1 MPMEC
6 DRRLLVGRSWQH
18 PAQQVSFTASRSA
31 VRAAPS
37 PLMSEATGAKVAADG
52 EADAADRSDDSE
64 AAACFTPSTS
74 LEYWSFASAFTLVR
88 SDRTW
93 ARSFCSS
100 DSPER
105 LTSTALTSST
115 EAFSEST
122 LEHTAGVSS
131 PPQPAKTL
139 DASTVPTIRAARFVR
154 FIQGPS
160 TRTESS
166 ASSRTDEFAWVV
178 SRGTLTRGGEAAADT
193 GARPSREATVI
204 SRSSGVS
211 AFAPTPRTLA
221 NTPWTVQTMNHLHHI
236 PGVAQAGSTRQ
247 DSHEPLLRLASGRS
261 EVSRCRA
268 CIRHRRSS
276 NRDPPKVNVRFR

>member
-1 MPMEC
+1 MRAWVRPMPMEC

-74 LEYWSFASAFTLVR
+74 LEYWSFASAFTSVR
-88 SDRTW
+88 MDRTW
-93 ARSFCSS
+93 ARSFFSS
-100 DSPER
+100 DSPDR
-105 LTSTALTSST
+105 LTSTFLTSST

-139 DASTVPTIRAARFVR
+139 DTRMVAAIRAARFVR
-154 FIQGPS
+154 FIQRAS
-160 TRTESS
+160 ARTESG

-178 SRGTLTRGGEAAADT
+178 SRPSNL
-193 GARPSREATVI
+193 GAEIAQSLI
-204 SRSSGVS
+204 
-211 AFAPTPRTLA
+211 PTPMTTMPTRIMMVALTA
-221 NTPWTVQTMNHLHHI
+221 VECAVTQPFTATRWGSIHRGKRIVGTGGTTPVTVAMA
-236 PGVAQAGSTRQ
+236 V
-247 DSHEPLLRLASGRS
+247 
-261 EVSRCRA
+261 
-268 CIRHRRSS
+268 
-276 NRDPPKVNVRFR
+276 